1 MPLHTSTYKGKR
13 ILIILKDGTK
23 IVDKFKDKKSG
34 YVYTENHGKI
44 ATKHMKAMTICKAS
58 GWQPRDESDTPK

>member
-1 MPLHTSTYKGKR
+1 MTLHTSTYKGKR

-34 YVYTENHGKI
+34 WIITENHGKFS
-44 ATKHMKAMTICKAS
+44 TNQVKAMTIYKQQGTDSHHVDSCL
-58 GWQPRDESDTPK
+58 

>member
-1 MPLHTSTYKGKR
+1 MTLHTSTYKGKR

-34 YVYTENHGKI
+34 MIITENHGKI
-44 ATKHMKAMTICKAS
+44 RTNTVKAMTIYKLGGRPS
-58 GWQPRDESDTPK
+58 PLPL

>member
-1 MPLHTSTYKGKR
+1 MTLHTSTYKGKR

-34 YVYTENHGKI
+34 MIITEKHGKI
-44 ATKHMKAMTICKAS
+44 RTDTVKAMTIYKGGPITEPEAA
-58 GWQPRDESDTPK
+58 PPKP